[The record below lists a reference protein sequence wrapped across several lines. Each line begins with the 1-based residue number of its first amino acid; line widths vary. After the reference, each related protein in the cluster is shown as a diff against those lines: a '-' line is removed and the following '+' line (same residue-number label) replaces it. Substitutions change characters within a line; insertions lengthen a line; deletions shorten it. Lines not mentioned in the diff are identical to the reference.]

1 MAACSYADDPPA
13 DRKIASVV
21 RSASKSDVASEMAR
35 IKVTK
40 PKSSVNLPPGFKFKN
55 APDHKKYCSHQ
66 GKMVQGKNK
75 NTKLGSKRC
84 RKK

>member
-1 MAACSYADDPPA
+1 M
-13 DRKIASVV
+13 V

-40 PKSSVNLPPGFKFKN
+40 PKGSVPLPPGFKYKN
-55 APDHKKYCSHQ
+55 APDHKKYCSQQ
-66 GKMVQGKNK
+66 GKAVQGKNK
-75 NTKLGSKRC
+75 GTKLGSKRC